1 LLALKLATLLYI
13 KNAKGEYLM
22 LKRAHQ
28 PNKGL
33 LSPPGGKL
41 HIDDAESPFQCAV
54 REASE
59 ECGIISRTTD
69 WVLLGIITE
78 KNYPH
83 IGNIMLFLFEY
94 KNKLDALPP
103 DFNEGRFRFVPENEI
118 LQSNIPE
125 TDKLYI
131 WKFVLNKDNGF
142 FSVSIDCDKTPF
154 MSTVETT

>member
-1 LLALKLATLLYI
+1 MKLATLLYI
-13 KNAKGEYLM
+13 RNSKGEYL
-22 LKRAHQ
+22 LLERANQ

-41 HIDDAESPFQCAV
+41 HLNDAESPFRCAV

-59 ECGIISRTTD
+59 ECGITSKTSD
-69 WVLLGIITE
+69 WKLLGIITE

-94 KNKLDALPP
+94 KKLLNKLPP

-118 LQSNIPE
+118 LQSEIPE

-142 FSVSIDCDKTPF
+142 FSVSIDCDKTPYL
-154 MSTVETT
+154 STEETD

>member
-1 LLALKLATLLYI
+1 LKLATLLYI
-13 KNAKGEYLM
+13 KNAKGEYL
-22 LKRAHQ
+22 LLERANQ

-41 HIDDAESPFQCAV
+41 HLNDAESPFQCAV

-59 ECGIISRTTD
+59 ESGITSKTSD
-69 WVLLGIITE
+69 WKLLGIITE

-94 KNKLDALPP
+94 KNILNELPP
-103 DFNEGRFRFVPENEI
+103 DFNEGRFSFVPENEI
-118 LQSNIPE
+118 LNSKIPE

-142 FSVSIDCDKTPF
+142 FSVSIDCDKTPYT
-154 MSTVETT
+154 STKETT